1 MITNILQNKFALSE
15 KGAKDLIK
23 GIFFTTILNIALIIP
38 ASYSIY
44 FLKNYIGLIFGDN
57 AIIDNQFYHYII
69 LAFILM
75 FIMWIIAILQYKSTF
90 ISTYDESKNRRISLA
105 EKLRLLPLA
114 FFGEK
119 NLSDLT
125 STIMSD
131 ATDLEHTFSH
141 SVPQLFASILSIS
154 FIMIAMGFYNL
165 KLTIA
170 LFWVVPLGA
179 FIIIASKRKQI
190 KGNNEIY
197 KIKRPVSDKIQEGL
211 ETMQEMK
218 SYNME
223 ENYMDKLSSIL
234 KNYEK
239 KLIKEELFTG
249 VMVNLSQ
256 SILKFGVISVVL
268 VGTRLLTTNQI
279 DLFTFLVFLI
289 ISTRIYEPI
298 EQVLYNIAVLFY
310 LDVRINRMNEM
321 KKMPIQTGTKNFKPA
336 NFDIEFKNV
345 HFSYDTG
352 VKVLNGTSFVAKQ
365 GEITALVGPSGSG
378 KSTTAK
384 LSARFWDINAGEILL
399 GRQNIK
405 DIEPETLLKYY
416 SIVFQDVVLFNT
428 SIMENIRIGRRDA
441 SDEEIIKVAKLARCH
456 EFIIKMPKAYD
467 TRIGENG
474 DTLSGG
480 ERQRISIARA
490 LLKDA
495 PIILLDEATA
505 SLDVENETKI
515 QGAISEL
522 VKNKTVLII
531 AHRMR
536 TVVKA
541 NKIVVLENGIV
552 KEMGKPHELEQT
564 NGLFSKMLERQ
575 IGFY

>member
-1 MITNILQNKFALSE
+1 M
-15 KGAKDLIK
+15 
-23 GIFFTTILNIALIIP
+23 
-38 ASYSIY
+38 
-44 FLKNYIGLIFGDN
+44 
-57 AIIDNQFYHYII
+57 
-69 LAFILM
+69 
-75 FIMWIIAILQYKSTF
+75 
-90 ISTYDESKNRRISLA
+90 
-105 EKLRLLPLA
+105 
-114 FFGEK
+114 
-119 NLSDLT
+119 
-125 STIMSD
+125 
-131 ATDLEHTFSH
+131 
-141 SVPQLFASILSIS
+141 
-154 FIMIAMGFYNL
+154 
-165 KLTIA
+165 
-170 LFWVVPLGA
+170 GA

-197 KIKRPVSDKIQEGL
+197 KIKRSVSDKIQEGL

-289 ISTRIYEPI
+289 ISTRIYDPI

-515 QGAISEL
+515 QGAITEL

>member
-1 MITNILQNKFALSE
+1 
-15 KGAKDLIK
+15 
-23 GIFFTTILNIALIIP
+23 
-38 ASYSIY
+38 
-44 FLKNYIGLIFGDN
+44 
-57 AIIDNQFYHYII
+57 
-69 LAFILM
+69 
-75 FIMWIIAILQYKSTF
+75 
-90 ISTYDESKNRRISLA
+90 
-105 EKLRLLPLA
+105 
-114 FFGEK
+114 
-119 NLSDLT
+119 
-125 STIMSD
+125 
-131 ATDLEHTFSH
+131 
-141 SVPQLFASILSIS
+141 
-154 FIMIAMGFYNL
+154 
-165 KLTIA
+165 
-170 LFWVVPLGA
+170 
-179 FIIIASKRKQI
+179 
-190 KGNNEIY
+190 
-197 KIKRPVSDKIQEGL
+197 
-211 ETMQEMK
+211 MQEMK

-289 ISTRIYEPI
+289 ISTRIYDPI